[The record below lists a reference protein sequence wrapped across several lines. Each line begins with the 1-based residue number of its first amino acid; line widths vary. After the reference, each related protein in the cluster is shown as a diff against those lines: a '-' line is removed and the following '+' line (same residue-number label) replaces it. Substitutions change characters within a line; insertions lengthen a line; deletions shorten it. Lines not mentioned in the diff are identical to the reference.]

1 MRTLLLG
8 IGNILLSDEGLGV
21 RAVEEL
27 KSRFKFP
34 PYVELMDGG
43 TLGMD
48 LLYFMEG
55 FERLLVI
62 DAVLGGN
69 PPGTLYKFNDEEVKA
84 YFKRKVSAHELGFQE
99 ILALA
104 DLLGKRPKEIVLVG
118 MEPESLNISLE
129 LSTTVKERLHLLI
142 EEVLKQLEDWGIEY
156 EELEHTRA

>member
-104 DLLGKRPKEIVLVG
+104 DLLGKRPNEIVLVG

-142 EEVLKQLEDWGIEY
+142 EEVLKQLDDWGIEY

>member
-104 DLLGKRPKEIVLVG
+104 VLLGKRPKEIVLVG

>member
-69 PPGTLYKFNDEEVKA
+69 PPGTLYKFSDGEVKA

>member
-69 PPGTLYKFNDEEVKA
+69 PPGTLYKFSDGEVKA

-104 DLLGKRPKEIVLVG
+104 DLLGKRPNEIVLVG

-142 EEVLKQLEDWGIEY
+142 EEVLKQLDDWGIEY